1 MTTMADELALAD
13 GEWKPIPR
21 ISRVIPF
28 GYEVDPEDPNTLL
41 PVPLELEALDKAK
54 QHVKRFSYRDVAN
67 WITAVTGRSISH
79 VGLKKRLDIERSRRT
94 KATVIKNWTNR
105 LEKAKI
111 RAETFE
117 EARLGAKAK
126 ASTPSD

>member
-1 MTTMADELALAD
+1 MTISQADNVALAD

-28 GYEVDPEDPNTLL
+28 GYEIDPNDPNTLL
-41 PVPLELEALDKAK
+41 PVPIELQALEEAKK
-54 QHVKRFSYRDVAN
+54 HVKRFSYRDIAN

-79 VGLKKRLDIERSRRT
+79 VGLKKRLEIERTRRT
-94 KATVIKNWTNR
+94 KARAIKSWTNR
-105 LEKAKI
+105 VEAAKA

-117 EARLGAKAK
+117 QERLGAKA
-126 ASTPSD
+126 